1 MSVIKAN
8 AYGHGATDVAHA
20 LQESDA
26 FAVARLP
33 EALALR
39 QAGIMKPIVLLE
51 GVLNADDLQQAA
63 TNHCIPVLNTAE
75 QITTFTNVTLETPF
89 DTVWVK
95 ADTGMHRLGLPIN
108 NVHAAWQAI
117 STSQNV
123 AGRVGLM
130 SHFAHKQNNQGG
142 KFDPVNKAQLKRFS
156 DIIAG
161 LGSTVETSMAN
172 SAAILSQPMSHGEWV
187 RPGLMLYGMSPLA
200 DKSAAALNLKPVMQ
214 LQAEIIAIQSLQAGE
229 QVGYG
234 GTWTCPEAM
243 KIGVIAL
250 GYGDG
255 YPRLLSSVGRVS
267 LHGQLVP
274 VVGRVSMDMIT
285 IDLSTQPQAKV
296 GDVVSMWGDD
306 ILPIE
311 TVAADAETIN
321 YELTC
326 QLTPRVPRI
335 LKEA

>member
-89 DTVWVK
+89 DTAWVK

-123 AGRVGLM
+123 AGSVGLM
-130 SHFAHKQNNQGG
+130 SHFANADVAA
-142 KFDPVNKAQLKRFS
+142 DPANKAQLRSFS
-156 DIIAG
+156 GIIAG
-161 LGSTVETSMAN
+161 LGCTVETSMAN
-172 SAAILSQPMSHGEWV
+172 SAAILSQPMSHGDWV